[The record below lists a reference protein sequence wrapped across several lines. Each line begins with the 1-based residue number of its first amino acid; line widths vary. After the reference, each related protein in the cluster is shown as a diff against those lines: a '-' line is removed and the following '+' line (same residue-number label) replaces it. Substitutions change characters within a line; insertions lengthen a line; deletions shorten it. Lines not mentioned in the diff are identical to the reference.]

1 MVRNSWITSR
11 GNQHFQVCCTT
22 LDISPVV
29 YQPVLYKPDRV
40 VNGNDVVVSKRVARR
55 WRVDGQ
61 NCAERIGDNRE
72 HDN

>member
-1 MVRNSWITSR
+1 M
-11 GNQHFQVCCTT
+11 
-22 LDISPVV
+22 V
-29 YQPVLYKPDRV
+29 YQPVRYKPDRV

-61 NCAERIGDNRE
+61 NGAERIGDNRE